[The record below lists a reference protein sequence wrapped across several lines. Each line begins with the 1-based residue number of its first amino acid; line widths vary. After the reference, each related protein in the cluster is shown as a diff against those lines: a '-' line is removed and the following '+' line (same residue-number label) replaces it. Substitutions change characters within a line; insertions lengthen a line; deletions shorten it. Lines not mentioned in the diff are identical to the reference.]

1 MNGDSVTLRIILA
14 DDHPIVRSGVR
25 LLIENATSAS
35 VVAEA
40 GSPDELFKALDD
52 EACDLVLTDFNMP
65 GGQIADGLN
74 MLSQLNRR
82 WPKMPVIVL
91 TMMSNI
97 GVLRSI
103 LATGV
108 HGLLNKSDALTE
120 LTLAIQAVS
129 HGREYIGEAI
139 RGPLEATRVGESSTE
154 HTELSARETEVLRL
168 FASGLTVSQIAT
180 QLSRSVKTISRQKM
194 DAMSKLGLK
203 SDLEVYAYARE
214 HGMFS

>member
-1 MNGDSVTLRIILA
+1 VTLRIILA

-25 LLIENATSAS
+25 LLIEGATNAS

-40 GSPDELFKALDD
+40 GSPDELFRAINRG
-52 EACDLVLTDFNMP
+52 ACDLVLTDFNMP
-65 GGQIADGLN
+65 GGQTADGLN
-74 MLSQLNRR
+74 MLAQLNRH
-82 WPKMPVIVL
+82 WPELPVIVL
-91 TMMSNI
+91 TMMSNV

-108 HGLLNKSDALTE
+108 RGLMNKSDALNE

-129 HGREYIGEAI
+129 HGRDYVSAEIKVA
-139 RGPLEATRVGESSTE
+139 LEASRVGDSSSE
-154 HTELSARETEVLRL
+154 QNELSARETEVLRL
-168 FASGLTVSQIAT
+168 FVSGLGVSQIAA
-180 QLSRSVKTISRQKM
+180 QLNRSVKTISRQKM

-203 SDLEVYAYARE
+203 SDLEIYAYARE